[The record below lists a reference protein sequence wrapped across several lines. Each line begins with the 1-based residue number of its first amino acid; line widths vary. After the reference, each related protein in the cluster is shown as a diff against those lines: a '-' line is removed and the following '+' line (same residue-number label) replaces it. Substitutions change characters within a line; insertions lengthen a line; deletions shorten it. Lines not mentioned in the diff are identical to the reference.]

1 MRWRPN
7 RVADRW
13 QVLPGTNIIH
23 VTGVRE
29 RIDMDTEEHEEPSTR
44 PPATRH
50 DRTRVA
56 RLMLMIGVLGA
67 LALVGGK
74 LAIEPS
80 SPSPSVGLSLLRDRA
95 PTVRPSSPVAGSGT
109 GVNPGARSL
118 AEIDRLLSAME
129 ASPESG
135 ELYRDLGFAYLQRAR
150 DTGDPSS
157 YPSAEEAFS
166 QSARR
171 LPDDPLV
178 LVGQGGLQ
186 LARHEFAKAFD
197 TGSAALKLAPGF
209 PAAQAVVI
217 DALVELGRYEEAL
230 VVAEAMLVDDSLPAW
245 NRTSYLR
252 ELHGDLAGALAA
264 MEEAAVRGADVP
276 ENAAFTFTLV
286 GTLNAHLGRADR
298 ATIVYDK
305 ALAFFPGYGPA
316 LAGKARLAIAQGDL
330 AEGVRLFER
339 AVEILPLAEY
349 VIGLG
354 EAQEAAGDLKAA
366 KKSYE
371 LATFQSKLFQAN
383 GVVVDVEL
391 ALFEADHGDVAKALE
406 YARKA
411 YADRENVKT
420 ADTLG
425 WAHFKTGQYD
435 EAARYSAEALRLGS
449 KDPWFLYHAGAIA
462 AARGETSAARAYLTE
477 ALDIDAGFS
486 ATGAADARSLLD
498 QLE

>member
-1 MRWRPN
+1 
-7 RVADRW
+7 
-13 QVLPGTNIIH
+13 
-23 VTGVRE
+23 
-29 RIDMDTEEHEEPSTR
+29 
-44 PPATRH
+44 
-50 DRTRVA
+50 
-56 RLMLMIGVLGA
+56 MLMIGVLGA
-67 LALVGGK
+67 LALIGGK

-80 SPSPSVGLSLLRDRA
+80 SPSPSVGLSLLRDRTQTA
-95 PTVRPSSPVAGSGT
+95 RPSSPATGPGT
-109 GVNPGARSL
+109 VVNPGARSL
-118 AEIDRLLSAME
+118 AEIDRLLTAIK

-157 YPSAEEAFS
+157 YPPAEEAFG
-166 QSARR
+166 QSAQR

-186 LARHEFAKAFD
+186 LARHEFSKAFE

-209 PAAQAVVI
+209 PAAQAVVV
-217 DALVELGRYEEAL
+217 DALVELGRYDEAQ
-230 VVAEAMLVDDSLPAW
+230 VVADALLVEDSLPAW

-264 MEEAAVRGADVP
+264 MEEAAVRGAGIP
-276 ENAAFTFTLV
+276 ENEAFTFTLV
-286 GTLNAHLGRADR
+286 GTLNAYLDRADR

-305 ALAFFPGYGPA
+305 ALAFFPGYAPA

-330 AEGVRLFER
+330 AEGVRLYAR

-354 EAQEAAGDLKAA
+354 EAQEVAGDLDAAQKA
-366 KKSYE
+366 YE
-371 LATFQSKLFQAN
+371 LATFQSELFQAN

-391 ALFEADHGDVAKALE
+391 ALFEADHGDVGKALE

-425 WAHFKTGQYD
+425 WANFKAGQFD

-462 AARGETSAARAYLTE
+462 AARGDAAAARAYLSE

-486 ATGAADARSLLD
+486 ATGAADARSLLG
-498 QLE
+498 EIG